1 MPLNWSNLPQSRLC
15 IVTGDGAVT
24 RADIEAYLS
33 GTIRDGVKGFAKLVD
48 IMTCTLD
55 LTAEDLERV
64 AESLV
69 KYGWGDR
76 AGPVAMVVGTPLN
89 LDMAVLLK
97 QRVGDRPFRIFTSE
111 GAARAWLASYA
122 ESYGMDDALPASAGP
137 RGRGLRPA

>member
-15 IVTGDGAVT
+15 VVTGDGAVT
-24 RADIEAYLS
+24 RADIEAYLA

-48 IMTCTLD
+48 IMACTLSLSVD
-55 LTAEDLERV
+55 DLERV

-69 KYGWGDR
+69 QYGWGEQ

-97 QRVGDRPFRIFTSE
+97 QRVGDRPFRIFTSQV
-111 GAARAWLASYA
+111 AARAWLASYA
-122 ESYGMDDALPASAGP
+122 ESHDMDVVFARSGR
-137 RGRGLRPA
+137 RGRGLRPT